1 MKRHSELEMKVLQI
15 CFERCR
21 NKSNWIGSRYINS
34 VMPSIPSVNTLTRM
48 NATVKDLFIQ
58 LYDLSPLDLDILFKL
73 ISKKNDDK
81 PMTLDDVSKEADR
94 DRSTTF
100 RSLQKLVSLGLC
112 VKETKTIK
120 DGGYFHVYS
129 VVDVETFKKETER
142 KVKDLQKSL
151 DRLLKKFE
159 GEMQTAISSMY
170 EK

>member
-1 MKRHSELEMKVLQI
+1 
-15 CFERCR
+15 
-21 NKSNWIGSRYINS
+21 
-34 VMPSIPSVNTLTRM
+34 MPSIPSVNTLTRM

-58 LYDLSPLDLDILFKL
+58 LYDLSPPELDILFML
-73 ISKKNDDK
+73 ISRENEQ
-81 PMTLDDVSKEADR
+81 PMTLDELSKEMDR

-100 RSLQKLVSLGLC
+100 RSLQKLVTLGLI

-129 VVDVETFKKETER
+129 AVDRETFKNETER

-159 GEMQTAISSMY
+159 SDMQEAISSMY
-170 EK
+170 KK

>member
-1 MKRHSELEMKVLQI
+1 MQST
-15 CFERCR
+15 
-21 NKSNWIGSRYINS
+21 
-34 VMPSIPSVNTLTRM
+34 PSVNTLTRM

-58 LYDLSPLDLDILFKL
+58 LYDLSPLDLDILFML
-73 ISKKNDDK
+73 ISKKNHE
-81 PMTLDDVSKEADR
+81 PMTLDEVSKGSDR

-100 RSLQKLVSLGLC
+100 RSLQKLVGLGLC

-129 VVDVETFKKETER
+129 VVDMETFKRETER
-142 KVKDLQKSL
+142 RVKDLQKSL